1 MKLENKMKLNTE
13 YSVLCLTAVVA
24 LFSGQLFL
32 FLLVMGLIFIWE
44 DAQWTAFDSD
54 NYDEKM
60 MRGSL
65 KPWNKGN

>member
-13 YSVLCLTAVVA
+13 YGILCLAAVVA
-24 LFSGQLFL
+24 LFSAQMFL
-32 FLLVMGLIFIWE
+32 FVLMISFIFIWE

-60 MRGSL
+60 MHGSL